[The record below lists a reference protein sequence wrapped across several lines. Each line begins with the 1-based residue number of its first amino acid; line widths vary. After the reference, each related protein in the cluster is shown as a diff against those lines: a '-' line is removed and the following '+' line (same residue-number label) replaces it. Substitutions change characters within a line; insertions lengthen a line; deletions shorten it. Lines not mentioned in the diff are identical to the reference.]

1 MQQFTV
7 HRFRRLYTAV
17 RIEVTKLQGTAL
29 TLQAGKLKLQQLLHK
44 GDVYVLTSANAN
56 VSK

>member
-1 MQQFTV
+1 MQQFNV
-7 HRFRRLYTAV
+7 HRLRRLCTAV
-17 RIEVTKLQGTAL
+17 RKEVTKLQGTAL

-44 GDVYVLTSANAN
+44 GDVYVLTSAN

>member
-17 RIEVTKLQGTAL
+17 RKEVTKLQGTAL
-29 TLQAGKLKLQQLLHK
+29 TLQAGKLKLQQLLLHK
-44 GDVYVLTSANAN
+44 GDMYVLTSAAN